1 MKLMKQINLFF
12 ACASI
17 FLLLGCSTFPQNVEG
32 AERAAVLAY
41 AEPTTDNVLNGY
53 NSGNYAQFSEN
64 FDAVMLQAETNAV
77 FQQTRSQIMSKLGK
91 YISRQTPMVVK
102 QNNMII
108 VFYNARFEQ
117 EDGVT
122 IRVVFQPDGEHKL
135 TGLWF
140 DSPKLRQQ

>member
-1 MKLMKQINLFF
+1 MKIVKQFVLLFVS
-12 ACASI
+12 ASL
-17 FLLLGCSTFPQNVEG
+17 FLLLGCSIFPQNVEG
-32 AERAAVLAY
+32 AERDAVLAY

-53 NSGNYAQFSEN
+53 NSGDYAQFSEN
-64 FDAVMLQAETNAV
+64 FDAVMLQAETEEV
-77 FQQTRSQIMSKLGK
+77 FLQTRAQIMSKLGK
-91 YISRQTPMVVK
+91 YISRQSPGVVK
-102 QNNMII
+102 QNNKYI

-122 IRVVFQPDGEHKL
+122 IRIVFQPDGEHKL